1 VIAMNNEKQLSDLDK
16 FFKAKSVAVIGASAT
31 PGKIGYEV
39 LRNLAC
45 FEYKGKVF
53 PVNPRRSEILGLKCY
68 PSVLNI
74 PENIDLAVL
83 VVSAELTPKT
93 IEECG
98 KKGIRNVVIISGG
111 FKELGEQGK
120 ELEERT
126 AKIAK
131 KYGIRIIGPNCI
143 GVFDSKTRLDTFF
156 QSRERM
162 VRPPPGPIAF
172 LTQSGTYGCAFL
184 EWAAEEG
191 IGISKFVSYGNRID
205 VDEAD
210 LLQYLA
216 MDKDTK
222 VVAIYL
228 EGLGDG
234 RKFIEA
240 AKYVAKK
247 KPVIVLKGGRTKEGA
262 KAAQSHTGWLGGE
275 DRVYRGAFKQAGI
288 IWADT
293 FEELF
298 DMAKALAMQPPA
310 QGPNVAMVSNG
321 AGPMVQAVDACI
333 EKNLKIAEL
342 TEKTINILKEELP
355 PYYIVS
361 NPVDVTGS
369 ANSENYKIVLEAL
382 LEDPNVHILM
392 PFFVFQDTPL
402 DEGILDVMK
411 EINEKSN
418 KPIVAGAAGGP
429 YTKKMKKELEKIGVP
444 VYPIPERT
452 VAAAYALHI
461 YGSIKRRST
470 SK

>member
-1 VIAMNNEKQLSDLDK
+1 MGNSVEKTQFDK
-16 FFKAKSVAVIGASAT
+16 FFKAKSVAVIGASSK

-53 PVNPRRSEILGLKCY
+53 PVNPARNEILGLKCY
-68 PSVLNI
+68 PSVLDI
-74 PENIDLAVL
+74 PEKIDLAVL
-83 VVSAELTPKT
+83 VIPAEHTPKVV
-93 IEECG
+93 EECG
-98 KKGIRNVVIISGG
+98 KKGITNIVIISGG
-111 FKELGEQGK
+111 FKELGEHGK
-120 ELEERT
+120 ELEEKT
-126 AKIAK
+126 AEIAR

-162 VRPPPGPIAF
+162 IRPPPGPIAF

-184 EWAAEEG
+184 EWAAESG

-210 LLQYLA
+210 LLRYLA
-216 MDKDTK
+216 ADEDTK
-222 VVAIYL
+222 VIAIYL
-228 EGLGDG
+228 EGLGNG
-234 RKFIEA
+234 KKFIEA
-240 AKYVAKK
+240 AKDVVKK

-275 DRVYRGAFKQAGI
+275 ERIYRGAFKQAGI

-310 QGPNVAMVSNG
+310 QGPRVAMVSNG

-333 EKNLKIAEL
+333 EKGLKIAKLSQE
-342 TEKTINILKEELP
+342 TISKLKERLP
-355 PYYIVS
+355 PFYIVN

-369 ANSENYKIVLEAL
+369 ANSKDYKIVLEAF
-382 LEDPNVHILM
+382 LEDINVHILM

-402 DEGILDVMK
+402 DEGIIDVMK

-418 KPIVAGAAGGP
+418 KPIVVGAAGGP
-429 YTKKMKKELEKIGVP
+429 YTRKMSKILEKIGIP

-452 VAAAYALHI
+452 VAAAYALYS
-461 YGSIKRRST
+461 YGKIKE
-470 SK
+470 KAAEQN